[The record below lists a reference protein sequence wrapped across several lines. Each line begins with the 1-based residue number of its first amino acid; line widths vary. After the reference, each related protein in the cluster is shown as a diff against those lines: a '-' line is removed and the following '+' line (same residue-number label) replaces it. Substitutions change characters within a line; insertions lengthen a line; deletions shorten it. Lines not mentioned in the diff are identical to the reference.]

1 MPTILIQW
9 ITLHYKDVEEGV
21 DGSVLDIFKELIRAL
36 AQTPTAWL
44 TTGGINSGASK
55 HAGCAL
61 KNESLATTIGNPY
74 LS

>member
-1 MPTILIQW
+1 M
-9 ITLHYKDVEEGV
+9 
-21 DGSVLDIFKELIRAL
+21 DGSVLDVFKELVRAL
-36 AQTPTAWL
+36 AQTPTTWL
-44 TTGGINSGASK
+44 TTDGINSGASK